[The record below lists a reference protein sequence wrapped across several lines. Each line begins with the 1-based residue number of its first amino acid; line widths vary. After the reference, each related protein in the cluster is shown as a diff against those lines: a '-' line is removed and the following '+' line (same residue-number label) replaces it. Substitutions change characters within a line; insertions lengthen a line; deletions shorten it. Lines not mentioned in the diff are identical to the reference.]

1 MRSHSGK
8 QVDKRAESESE
19 FFVARVALQ
28 GSLVHA
34 LADCCKSEEAKCQ
47 VIVQIEIDL
56 LS

>member
-1 MRSHSGK
+1 MISHSGK

-28 GSLVHA
+28 GSLVHT
-34 LADCCKSEEAKCQ
+34 LADCSKSKEAKCQ
-47 VIVQIEIDL
+47 VVVQIKIDL